1 MFGGLRFYSYLCTQE
16 ILIIKTKQIT
26 KMKKLIFM
34 LIVAFACAG
43 TADAQGW
50 LKKLGKVAE
59 DAAKRTVERKVE
71 QKTEQAVD
79 DAVEGKMS
87 SKKDK
92 KSKDSDDA
100 DYEDAEV
107 TEQSGDEAIDF
118 AQIQAKSDFKR
129 GGTVFFNDDL
139 SDEQMGEF
147 PSKWDLLEG
156 SECEVVSI
164 KGKKAIK
171 IEATRIRPLM
181 KDLKYLPEE
190 FTIEFDV
197 LSQPAQ
203 EGSGWDST
211 LDIFFFGENYDGN
224 GEDRVFDYRTSV
236 ETSGEGSLK
245 GEYNAIAWGWGSWNP
260 NGNKIDGETSREA
273 IRKVFK
279 KNDWNHIA
287 FSFNKRAFKAYLN
300 YSRIVNIPNQKQP
313 RAWSMEGSSDSD
325 KGVYITNIVMAKGAV
340 ELYERNTTDYSSAV
354 EKAIAETGKFVTNNI
369 LFETGKATLK
379 PESMEEIQKVAD
391 YMKKNPTARFEVQG
405 HTDNQGSDA
414 INDPL
419 SQQRAEA
426 VVKALEGLG
435 CDPFNMRAVGKGSHE
450 PVADNKTDEGRAK
463 NRRVEFIKK

>member
-1 MFGGLRFYSYLCTQE
+1 VE
-16 ILIIKTKQIT
+16 NN
-26 KMKKLIFM
+26 
-34 LIVAFACAG
+34 
-43 TADAQGW
+43 
-50 LKKLGKVAE
+50 
-59 DAAKRTVERKVE
+59 VERK
-71 QKTEQAVD
+71 TERAVD
-79 DAVEGKMS
+79 DAMNPDSSSKS
-87 SKKDK
+87 SKKS
-92 KSKDSDDA
+92 KSNSDDA
-100 DYEDAEV
+100 DDEDEEVAE
-107 TEQSGDEAIDF
+107 EGPIDF

-139 SDEQMGEF
+139 SGEQIGEF
-147 PSKWDLLEG
+147 PSKWDLLNG
-156 SECEVVSI
+156 SEVEVVNI

-171 IEATRIRPLM
+171 LEDSQIKPLM
-181 KDLKYLPEE
+181 KELKYLPEE

-197 LSQPAQ
+197 LSQPAK
-203 EGSGWDST
+203 EGSGWDAT
-211 LDIFFFGENYDGN
+211 LDIFFFGEDYAGT

-236 ETSGEGSLK
+236 ETSNANNNQK
-245 GEYNAIAWGWGSWNP
+245 GQYDAIAWGWGSWNP
-260 NGNKIDGETSREA
+260 SGNKITGESSREA

-313 RAWSMEGSSDSD
+313 RAWSMEGGSDSN
-325 KGVYITNIVMAKGAV
+325 KGIYITNIVMAKGAV
-340 ELYERNTTDYSSAV
+340 ELYERTTTDYSSAV

-379 PESMEEIQKVAD
+379 PESMEEIQKVAE

-419 SQQRAEA
+419 SQQRAES
-426 VVKALEGLG
+426 VVKALESLG
-435 CDPFNMRAVGKGSHE
+435 CDPFNLRPVGKGSHE